1 MNRLLRLLWLML
13 RSRHRTRVSPFGP
26 CRTPFRVWFTDLD
39 PLLHMNNGIYLCIM
53 DLGRLDLMIR
63 SGLWRVINAQQWY
76 TVVVAETIQFRR
88 SLNLFQR
95 FSISTRVLGWDDK
108 AIVIEQSFIRGEEVV
123 AHALVRARVLK
134 KSGGNVAPGELLLA
148 AGMNAESPPLEGHAA
163 RWNAEQAT
171 WHGAKAHR
179 VSGP

>member
-1 MNRLLRLLWLML
+1 MNRLLRLLWLL
-13 RSRHRTRVSPFGP
+13 LVSRWRTPVAPLAT
-26 CRTPFRVWFTDLD
+26 CITPFRVWPTDLD

-63 SGLWRVINAQQWY
+63 SGLWRLINARGWY

-95 FSISTRVLGWDDK
+95 FSISTQVLGWDEK
-108 AIVIEQSFIRGEEVV
+108 AILIEQRYLRGDEVV

-134 KSGGNVAPGELLLA
+134 KGGGHVSPADFLQA
-148 AGMNAESPPLEGHAA
+148 AQVDPVSPPLEGYAA
-163 RWNAEQAT
+163 RWNADQAR
-171 WHGAKAHR
+171 WQGAK
-179 VSGP
+179 P